1 MTYELSFART
11 PVDRVAVVDLE
22 SACAL
27 FGRETLP
34 YPLGRSRP
42 VGSVWLAT
50 RAGEPIADR
59 LAGGDLRG
67 VRSWV
72 EALVRSDVCV
82 ECRVHPF
89 DAHTP
94 ELRLHALRAGESGF
108 VAVQTRDQHGVD
120 VVDIYSVA
128 PDALAAAIAESVGL
142 VGAGAHPRIALAG
155 DGNHLPKKPVTAED
169 FDDLGFPVRRDEPD
183 ELSARVLDVSE
194 VVATGTV
201 QTRCER
207 AQHRGTDPQSRILQ
221 WVQVSGDGDYIYDFD
236 GHAEPLSADMLRSF
250 IEGFIA
256 DDMEAARAR
265 RVNVNRW

>member
-1 MTYELSFART
+1 MSYGLSFAQT
-11 PVDRVAVVDLE
+11 PVDTVAVIDLE

-27 FGRETLP
+27 FGWGTLP

-42 VGSVWLAT
+42 VGSVWLAA

-59 LAGGDLRG
+59 LAAGDLLG

-108 VAVQTRDQHGVD
+108 VAVQTRDQDGVD
-120 VVDIYSVA
+120 VIDIYSVA
-128 PDALAAAIAESVGL
+128 PDALAAAVAESVGL
-142 VGAGAHPRIALAG
+142 VCAGAHPRIAVTGGENL
-155 DGNHLPKKPVTAED
+155 LPKMPDTLEEY
-169 FDDLGFPVRRDEPD
+169 DDLGFPVRRAESD
-183 ELSARVLDVSE
+183 ELPARVVDVSE

-201 QTRCER
+201 QTRYEPAR
-207 AQHRGTDPQSRILQ
+207 QWGTDPQRRLLQ
-221 WVQVSGDGDYIYDFD
+221 WVQVSGDGDYIYEFD
-236 GHAEPLSADMLRSF
+236 GHAEPLSEDMLRTF

-265 RVNVNRW
+265 RGLM

>member
-1 MTYELSFART
+1 MTYGLSFALT
-11 PVDRVAVVDLE
+11 PVDTVAVVDLE

-50 RAGEPIADR
+50 RAGAPIAEL
-59 LAGGDLRG
+59 LAGGDLPG

-72 EALVRSDVCV
+72 ESLVRNDVCV
-82 ECRVHPF
+82 ECRVLPF
-89 DAHTP
+89 DAQTP

-108 VAVQTRDQHGVD
+108 VAVQTRDQDGVD

-128 PDALAAAIAESVGL
+128 PDALAATIAESVGL
-142 VGAGAHPRIALAG
+142 VGAGAHPRIAVAG
-155 DGNHLPKKPVTAED
+155 GGNHLPEMPDTAEQY
-169 FDDLGFPVRRDEPD
+169 DDLGFPVQHAESDEPP
-183 ELSARVLDVSE
+183 ARVCDVSE

-201 QTRCER
+201 QTRWAGDR
-207 AQHRGTDPQSRILQ
+207 QRGTDPQSRTLQ
-221 WVQVSGDGDYIYDFD
+221 WVQVSDDGDYIYEFD
-236 GHAEPLSADMLRSF
+236 GHAEPLTKDMLRSF

-256 DDMEAARAR
+256 EGIESTRAR
-265 RVNVNRW
+265 LM

>member
-1 MTYELSFART
+1 MTYVLSFAQT
-11 PVDRVAVVDLE
+11 PVDTVAVVDLE

-27 FGRETLP
+27 FGWDMLP

-59 LAGGDLRG
+59 LAGGDLPG

-82 ECRVHPF
+82 ECRVHSL
-89 DAHTP
+89 DAHAP

-108 VAVQTRDQHGVD
+108 VAVQTRDRDGID
-120 VVDIYSVA
+120 VVNIHSVA

-142 VGAGAHPRIALAG
+142 VGAGAHPRIAVAG
-155 DGNHLPKKPVTAED
+155 GGNHLPKMPDTLDEY
-169 FDDLGFPVRRDEPD
+169 DDLGFPVWRAEPD
-183 ELSARVLDVSE
+183 ELPARVFDVSE
-194 VVATGTV
+194 IVATGTV
-201 QTRCER
+201 QTRYEPAR
-207 AQHRGTDPQSRILQ
+207 QWGPDPQSRILQ
-221 WVQVSGDGDYIYDFD
+221 WARVSGDGDYIYESD
-236 GHAEPLSADMLRSF
+236 GHAEPLSEDMLRSF

-256 DDMEAARAR
+256 DDMESARAR
-265 RVNVNRW
+265 RGLI

>member
-1 MTYELSFART
+1 MTYGLSFAQT
-11 PVDRVAVVDLE
+11 PVDTVAVVDLE

-27 FGRETLP
+27 FDWETLP

-42 VGSVWLAT
+42 VGSVWLAS

-59 LAGGDLRG
+59 LAGGDLPG

-94 ELRLHALRAGESGF
+94 ELRLHALRAGECGF
-108 VAVQTRDQHGVD
+108 VAVQTRDQDGVD

-128 PDALAAAIAESVGL
+128 PDALAAAVAESVGL
-142 VGAGAHPRIALAG
+142 VGAGAHPRIAVAG
-155 DGNHLPKKPVTAED
+155 GGNHLPKMPDALEQY
-169 FDDLGFPVRRDEPD
+169 DDLGFPVRRAEPD
-183 ELSARVLDVSE
+183 EPPARVFDVSE
-194 VVATGTV
+194 VVVTGTV
-201 QTRCER
+201 QTRCGPAR
-207 AQHRGTDPQSRILQ
+207 QWGADPQSRSLQ
-221 WVQVSGDGDYIYDFD
+221 WVQVSGDGDYIYEFD
-236 GHAEPLSADMLRSF
+236 GHAEPLSEEMLRRF

-265 RVNVNRW
+265 RGPM